1 MAKHR
6 QNQVGYDIPNLKD
19 AQSLLAH
26 KVIIDL

>member
-6 QNQVGYDIPNLKD
+6 QNQVGYDIQHLKD

-26 KVIIDL
+26 NVIIDI